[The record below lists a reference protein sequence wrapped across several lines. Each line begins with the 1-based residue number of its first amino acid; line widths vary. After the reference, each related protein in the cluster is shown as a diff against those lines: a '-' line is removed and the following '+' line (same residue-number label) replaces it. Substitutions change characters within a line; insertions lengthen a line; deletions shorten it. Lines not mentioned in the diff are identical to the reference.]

1 MYCEFDSHSSFMHL
15 TFLMRNMSKLT
26 LTLSWKLIKKL
37 DHRSPLSSDN
47 VVFNVG
53 PNEGLFSQ
61 FNIPLQYGYV
71 PQILFPTVTYHQKI
85 KNILNKK
92 FGIVINEKNYP
103 YRIYLKQFNS
113 NVSLNLKIRHFQP
126 GILSLT
132 VTLSDLPFTLD
143 ANKLVE
149 YQNIRHLEP
158 ISEIIR
164 YTIGMVEALS
174 HKNITL
180 SEIPHSYP
188 AVYLDGVCNPEEFQ
202 NYLNKNKFRNTKILL
217 RYSEKKP
224 VSDEVVDRINKK
236 NKEHNLSSPQEYS
249 LIDKQGLLYLT
260 SGFQEDWKK
269 RREMFFRTHDLFE
282 IAAVFHKY
290 IENYSSYRLENEH
303 LADFLLYKIKKWIE
317 NPRIIFN
324 KVLKNENM
332 WTLLI
337 SEFRLDTMLES
348 TMKEEIKHSISEKS
362 SSFDFFN
369 KDWWKRLNFEETL
382 SNKLIENGLL
392 PRATTH
398 VQSQK
403 NIWTKILS
411 FLTLIES
418 NIWTK
423 IIAFLTFIV
432 LVADFF
438 NALDTILS
446 HLHL

>member
-1 MYCEFDSHSSFMHL
+1 
-15 TFLMRNMSKLT
+15 MSKLT

-37 DHRSPLSSDN
+37 DSRPLLSSDN

-61 FNIPLQYGYV
+61 FNIPLKYGYV

-85 KNILNKK
+85 KNMLNKK
-92 FGIVINEKNYP
+92 FGIEIDEKNYP
-103 YRIYLKQFNS
+103 YKIYLQQFNS
-113 NVSLNLKIRHFQP
+113 NVSFNIKIRHFQP
-126 GILSLT
+126 DILSLT

-143 ANKLVE
+143 ANKLVD

-202 NYLNKNKFRNTKILL
+202 NYLNKNISRNTKILL
-217 RYSEKKP
+217 RKYEKEL
-224 VSDEVVDRINKK
+224 VSDVIVTRINEK
-236 NKEHNLSSPQEYS
+236 NREHNLSSSQEYS
-249 LIDKQGLLYLT
+249 LIDKQGLLYLA

-282 IAAVFHKY
+282 IAVVFHKY
-290 IENYSSYRLENEH
+290 LENYSSYRLENEH
-303 LADFLLYKIKKWIE
+303 LADFLLYKIKAWVE

-332 WTLLI
+332 WTLLV

-348 TMKEEIKHSISEKS
+348 TMKEEIKHTISEKS
-362 SSFDFFN
+362 SSFDFFD

-382 SNKLIENGLL
+382 SNKLIENGFL
-392 PRATTH
+392 PLAITH
-398 VQSQK
+398 VQGQK

-411 FLTLIES
+411 FLNLIALNIWATIFAILTLI
-418 NIWTK
+418 
-423 IIAFLTFIV
+423 V
-432 LVADFF
+432 LLAEAL